1 MKRAKIQQRD
11 IDILF
16 NRYTAS
22 HQNPINKVINRICI
36 PVVVFGLL
44 GLTYSIPF
52 PHLAFLGPYASYIN
66 WVSLVIA
73 FSIYFY
79 MKISPILSYIM
90 LLVEFLMG
98 YGIMQ
103 LADWQKS
110 AGPGMPVVCFLI
122 LMTAYLLQFIGQ
134 TIERKRYSFTNS
146 IKFQFYGPIWLVSL
160 LLQKLKVKY

>member
-1 MKRAKIQQRD
+1 MKRPKILQRD

-22 HQNPINKVINRICI
+22 HQNPINKAINFICI

-44 GLTYSIPF
+44 GLAYAIPF
-52 PHLAFLGPYASYIN
+52 PHLGFLGQYATYIN

-73 FSIYFY
+73 FSVYFY
-79 MKISPILSYIM
+79 MRVSPLLSYIM
-90 LLVEFLMG
+90 LIIEFLMG

-103 LADWQKS
+103 LAEWQKVV
-110 AGPGMPVVCFLI
+110 GPGMLVVCFLM

-134 TIERKRYSFTNS
+134 TIEKKRYSFDNS
-146 IKFQFYGPIWLVSL
+146 LRFQFYGPIWLISL
-160 LLQKLKVKY
+160 ILQRFKIKY

>member
-1 MKRAKIQQRD
+1 MKRQKIQQRD

-22 HQNPINKVINRICI
+22 HQIPVNKVINFVCI

-44 GLTYSIPF
+44 GLTYAVPF
-52 PHLAFLGPYASYIN
+52 PHLGFLGQYASYIN

-73 FSIYFY
+73 FSVYFY
-79 MKISPILSYIM
+79 MRISPILSYIM
-90 LLVEFLMG
+90 LLIEFLMG

-103 LADWQKS
+103 LAEWQKTN
-110 AGPGMPVVCFLI
+110 GPGLLEVCFLI

-146 IKFQFYGPIWLVSL
+146 IKFQFYGPIWLISL
-160 LLQKLKVKY
+160 ILKQIKVKY

>member
-22 HQNPINKVINRICI
+22 HQNPINKVINCICI

-44 GLTYSIPF
+44 GLAYAIPF
-52 PHLAFLGPYASYIN
+52 PHLGFLGQYASYIN

-73 FSIYFY
+73 FSVYFY

-103 LADWQKS
+103 LADWQKTT
-110 AGPGMPVVCFLI
+110 GPGMPVVCFLI
-122 LMTAYLLQFIGQ
+122 LMTAYLLEFIGQ

-160 LLQKLKVKY
+160 LLKKLKVKY